1 MTPAPTAGRP
11 RAARSGSLLRLLVT
25 VLSVAACSSGASPRE
40 APGEAAPP
48 AGAHGAGRVDT
59 EALFAANN
67 RGAALMEQY
76 KPAQALEE
84 FAKVTAIAP
93 DWAPG
98 QANLGLAA
106 LYARQMDRAVE
117 AFKQAIRLDPK
128 LVAGHYGLATL
139 QKGQGQSAEAL
150 VEFEAAQKLDPADAD
165 ILYNIGL
172 LYGRQRQFDRAIA
185 ALRRAKEIDANNMS
199 VRYQLARALLQSGQA
214 AEGEKEMAA
223 YQKLAA
229 NPKFAVPTGNQYG
242 EAGRYALVL
251 TDYSAFGPVPAPPGV
266 AVRFRDATAASGV
279 SFRHDG
285 PGGEASQGNTP
296 LLGSGV
302 AVGDLDGDG
311 LVDLVFANI
320 SAAGKGPGFFR
331 NRGGGRFENGSAKAG
346 VSFPGTGLAAALGDY
361 DNDGDL
367 DLCLT
372 GAGGA
377 SLFRNDGKGMFQD
390 VTAAAH
396 IALRGV
402 VAGASWGDLDHDGDL
417 DLLLTRPTPRPP
429 ETRLVLLRN
438 RGDGAFE
445 EATSTLPV
453 AKGARGIDGAIG
465 AVFTDLDLDR
475 DIDVVVAGIGG
486 PDTVLDNRRE
496 AGIVEVKGGLRESG
510 GGRGVAVGD
519 VDGDGR
525 PDFVFPGPTPEGTA
539 LYLGRAAG
547 GFARRDLPAPAK
559 GSFYGAVLFDADNDG
574 DLDLYLCGAGQA
586 LLLNDGRGGFTDA
599 TAPAG
604 LAANPVKPVK
614 DGRGAAA
621 ADLDGDGD
629 LDLVV
634 SQNGGP
640 ALVLMNDTPGQNRW
654 VEVAP
659 RGLNSNR
666 QAVGTKIEFQAGP
679 AWQRREVTA
688 GSGYLSS
695 SAAPLHAGLGARPVA
710 DVVRLLWPG
719 GVLQAE
725 LDVPSGQRLEPQ
737 EIDRKGSS
745 CPLLFAWDGAT
756 YRFVTDV
763 LGVGGLGMWLAPG
776 KYGMPVPD
784 ESLLIS
790 APQLQPLDGAYYF
803 QVLENLEEVTY
814 LDAARLQVIDHPKDV
829 EVYPNMNFGGPT
841 RGAPRLYAFEKT
853 AKVFPTRAVDHHGRD
868 VLDRL
873 LKVDRTYPDEFRRLS
888 FAGYAEM
895 HDVTLEF
902 PPSIVDKE
910 GFVLFL
916 NGWTDFEYSSSNY
929 AASQQELSMIVPIL
943 EMENADGIF
952 QPVIE
957 PMGFPPGMART
968 IAVDLASLGP
978 LRGRRMR
985 LRTNMRVFWDQI
997 FLARPW
1003 DEATMTSRLQVSE
1016 AKTAAAHLHRRGFPR
1031 EHSPDGK
1038 EPRLYDYGIIDN
1050 TQPFR
1055 VISGDY
1061 TRFGRVTDLVTDADD
1076 RSVIFGKGE
1085 EVTLEFPVKGL
1096 PAQPKGTIRS
1106 FVLHLSGWCKDMDPH
1121 TAHGETIEPLP
1132 FRSMKAYPYA
1142 EGESYPDD
1150 EAHRGWRATYNTRHL
1165 EGK

>member
-1 MTPAPTAGRP
+1 DA
-11 RAARSGSLLRLLVT
+11 
-25 VLSVAACSSGASPRE
+25 GASKS
-40 APGEAAPP
+40 
-48 AGAHGAGRVDT
+48 AGAGKVDT

-84 FAKVTAIAP
+84 FTRVTTTAP
-93 DWAPG
+93 AWAPG
-98 QANLGLAA
+98 QVNLGLAA
-106 LYARQMDRAVE
+106 LYARQMDRAAQ
-117 AFKQAIRLDPK
+117 AFQEAIRLDPK

-150 VEFEAAQKLDPADAD
+150 AEFEAAQKLDPSDPD

-172 LYGRQRQFDRAIA
+172 LSGRQRQFDRAIES
-185 ALRRAKEIDANNMS
+185 LRKAKELDPNSMS
-199 VRYQLARALLQSGQA
+199 VRYQLARALVQSGQA

-242 EAGRYALVL
+242 EAGRHALVI
-251 TDYSAFGPVPAPPGV
+251 TDYSGFGPPATAPAV
-266 AVRFRDATAASGV
+266 AARFRDATTASGIA
-279 SFRHDG
+279 FKHGG
-285 PGGEASQGNTP
+285 PGGDGKPTEAAR
-296 LLGSGV
+296 LGSGV
-302 AVGDLDGDG
+302 AIGDLDGDG
-311 LVDLVFANI
+311 RIDLVLADV
-320 SAAGKGPGFFR
+320 SADGKGSPAIEK
-331 NRGGGRFENGSAKAG
+331 NRGGGRFEDVSARAG
-346 VSFPGTGLAAALGDY
+346 VAFPSAGLAAALGDY

-372 GAGGA
+372 GASGA
-377 SLFRNDGKGMFQD
+377 ALFRNDGEGTFRD
-390 VTAAAH
+390 VSAAAR
-396 IALRGV
+396 IAVKGL
-402 VAGASWGDLDHDGDL
+402 VAGAAWGDLDHDGDL
-417 DLLLTRPTPRPP
+417 DLLLARPSPAAGAA
-429 ETRLVLLRN
+429 RLALLRN
-438 RGDGAFE
+438 RGYGTFE
-445 EATSTLPV
+445 EATSSLPV
-453 AKGARGIDGAIG
+453 RPGAGGAIG
-465 AVFTDLDLDR
+465 AVFSDLDLDR
-475 DIDVVVAGIGG
+475 DLDIVVAGVGG
-486 PDTVLDNRRE
+486 ADTLLDNRRE
-496 AGIVEVKGGLRESG
+496 DGFAEAAGRAGLRAAG

-525 PDFVFPGPTPEGTA
+525 PDLVFPAASPEGTA
-539 LYLGRAAG
+539 LFLGQDKG
-547 GFARRDLPAPAK
+547 GFARRDLPAAK

-574 DLDLYLCGAGQA
+574 DLDLYLCGAGQV
-586 LLLNDGRGGFTDA
+586 LLLNDGHGAFGDA
-599 TAPAG
+599 TSASG
-604 LAANPVKPVK
+604 LGAIAVK

-640 ALVLMNDTPGQNRW
+640 ALLLLNDTPAQNKW

-659 RGLNSNR
+659 HGLGSNR
-666 QAVGTKIEFQAGP
+666 QAVGTKIEIQAGP
-679 AWQRREVTA
+679 SWQRREVTA

-695 SAAPLHAGLGARPVA
+695 SAVPLHAGLGTRTVA

-725 LDVPSGQRLEPQ
+725 LDVSSGQRIEPQ
-737 EIDRKGSS
+737 ELDRKGSS

-756 YRFVTDV
+756 YKFVTDV
-763 LGVGGLGMWLAPG
+763 LGVGGLGTWLAPG
-776 KYGMPVPD
+776 KYGTPVPD
-784 ESLLIS
+784 ESLAIS
-790 APQLQPLDGAYYF
+790 ATQLQPLDGAYYF

-814 LDAARLQVIDHPKDV
+814 LDAARLQVIDAPKDV
-829 EVYPNMNFGGPT
+829 EVVPNMNAGVP
-841 RGAPRLYAFEKT
+841 RGTPRLYAFERT

-873 LKVDRTYPDEFRRLS
+873 LKVDRTYPDEFRKLS
-888 FAGYAEM
+888 LAGYAEM
-895 HDVTLEF
+895 HDITMEF
-902 PPSIVDKE
+902 PPSIVDQE
-910 GFVLFL
+910 GYVLFL

-929 AASQQELSMIVPIL
+929 AASQQELSMVIPIL

-952 QPVIE
+952 QPVLE

-968 IAVDLASLGP
+968 IAVDLSSLGK

-985 LRTNMRVFWDQI
+985 LRTNMRVYWDQI

-1003 DEATMTSRLQVSE
+1003 DAATMDARLQVSE
-1016 AKTAAAHLHRRGFPR
+1016 AKAAAAHLHRRGFPR

-1038 EPRLYDYGIIDN
+1038 EPRLYDYRILDN

-1055 VISGDY
+1055 TMSGDY
-1061 TRFGRVTDLVTDADD
+1061 TRLGRVTDLVTEADD
-1076 RSVIFGKGE
+1076 LSVVFGKGE

-1096 PAQPKGTIRS
+1096 PPAPKGTIRS
-1106 FVLHLSGWCKDMDPH
+1106 FVLNLSGWCKDMDPH
-1121 TAHGETIEPLP
+1121 TAHGETVEPLP
-1132 FRSMKAYPYA
+1132 FRGMTSYPYA

-1150 EAHRGWRATYNTRHL
+1150 AAHKDYRATYNTRHL